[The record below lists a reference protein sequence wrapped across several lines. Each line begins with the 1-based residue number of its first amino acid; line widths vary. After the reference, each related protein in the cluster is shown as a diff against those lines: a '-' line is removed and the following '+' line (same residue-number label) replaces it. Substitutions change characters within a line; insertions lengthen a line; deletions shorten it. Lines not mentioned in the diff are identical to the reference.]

1 MSKDKKGSNEV
12 YTVFSGSTR
21 LIMPL
26 IIEWQPKE
34 DITTYELALCMPYL
48 LINRI
53 MPSQVDLELPHFRH
67 FKITDPNQKA

>member
-12 YTVFSGSTR
+12 YTIFSGSTR

-53 MPSQVDLELPHFRH
+53 MQYISAVLLSRFS
-67 FKITDPNQKA
+67 KIHLKIIG